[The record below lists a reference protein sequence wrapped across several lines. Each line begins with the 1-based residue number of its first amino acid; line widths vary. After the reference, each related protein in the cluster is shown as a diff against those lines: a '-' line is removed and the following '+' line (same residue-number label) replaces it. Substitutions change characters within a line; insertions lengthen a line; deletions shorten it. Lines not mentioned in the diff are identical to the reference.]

1 MAQTASGL
9 ASALREQWTSTEL
22 EKQWFADDS
31 PLSRFETLPATMIG
45 KQAQVPIWGD
55 LNSGGYTS
63 TSPAGGV
70 LNPPTAQSVT
80 SAVYTLVQ
88 HFYSIGLEFSALNQA
103 QNSLQSVVAAKD
115 LEIEGALA
123 ALRAQCTRQLVTN
136 GDSIVAQ
143 CGTSGAAS
151 TTLPLVASPSGT
163 AYGYDA
169 LVRRWLRPGAVVD
182 IGTTADTDALA
193 AGATVTAVSES
204 ASAPTITLDT
214 AVNATAGTHFVYI
227 ANPNSTTAPN
237 AELNGLRN
245 LVSNTGAVGGLNPAT
260 AGQEFWAATTRD
272 TSTTTLSLDLM
283 LNISRGVKQVRSQG
297 GPVEVWTSLKQQ
309 SNWYALLQN
318 QVRFSGDR
326 QIDAGGVEYATWNG
340 MKVTGWNSV
349 LDSDLWFLNLK
360 SFVRVTGA
368 IKKPTWM
375 SELQGANKGQ
385 IWSQGTTGFVDTIA
399 YAFQIG
405 VRDRAANSGATGLT
419 A

>member
-1 MAQTASGL
+1 MAQTATAL
-9 ASALREQWTSTEL
+9 ASALRDQWTDDEL
-22 EKQWFADDS
+22 QKQWFADDS
-31 PLSRFETLPATMIG
+31 PLSRFETLPATTIG
-45 KQAQVPIWGD
+45 AQAQVPIWGD

-70 LNPPTAQSVT
+70 LNPPTNQSVQQ
-80 SAVYTLVQ
+80 AVYTLTQ
-88 HFYSIGLEFSALNQA
+88 HFYEIGIEFSALNQA
-103 QNSLQSVVAAKD
+103 ATSAQAIVAAKD

-123 ALRAQCTRQLVTN
+123 ALRTQCTRQLVTN
-136 GDSIVAQ
+136 GDGIVAQ
-143 CGTSGAAS
+143 CGTSGGAS
-151 TTLPLVASPSGT
+151 TTVPLVASPSGT

-169 LVRRWLRPGAVVD
+169 IQRNWLRPGALVD
-182 IGTTADTDALA
+182 IGTTADTDAL
-193 AGATVTAVSES
+193 GTGLTVTAVNDTP
-204 ASAPTITLDT
+204 AAPTITVSS

-227 ANPNSTTAPN
+227 ANPNSASAANP
-237 AELNGLRN
+237 ELNGLRN
-245 LVSNTGAVGGLNPAT
+245 MVSTTGAIGGLNPAV
-260 AGQEFWAATTRD
+260 AGQEFWKASGRD

-283 LNISRGVKQVRSQG
+283 LNLSRGVKQVRSQG

-309 SNWYALLQN
+309 SAWYALLQN

-349 LDSDLWFLNLK
+349 LDSDIWFLNLK
-360 SFVRVTGA
+360 SFVRITGA

-375 SELQGANKGQ
+375 SQLQGSNKGQ
-385 IWSQGTTGFVDTIA
+385 IWTSGTTGFTDAVA

-405 VRDRAANSGATGLT
+405 IRDRAANAGATGLT